1 MNKFNRSLTIGSYGL
16 DVLNLQSLLEKF
28 GFGDFIPTG
37 YFGKKT
43 QEAVIKFQAI
53 NQISPSY
60 GFFGEK
66 TRAYLNSII
75 SNNREILYHTA
86 RGCLK
91 TDASPNDV
99 APDEYGCAETVNAVH
114 SKAFGYEIGGNI
126 STYRMYEALTKSPFF
141 IRVDQPDR
149 GDIIISPT
157 GYGNGNLTNGH
168 VGIMASSTDIMSNDS
183 YTGKFEKNFTLK
195 SWRDRYS
202 KVGGYPVVFFRRV

>member
-1 MNKFNRSLTIGSYGL
+1 MVTFNKNLTIGSFGL
-16 DVLNLQSLLEKF
+16 DVLNLQNLLEQF
-28 GFGDFIPTG
+28 GFGDFVPTG

-43 QEAVIKFQAI
+43 QEAVIKFQAS
-53 NQISPSY
+53 NQIMPSY

-66 TRAYLNSII
+66 TRGLMN
-75 SNNREILYHTA
+75 EILANRREFLYHVA
-86 RGCLK
+86 KGCLGI
-91 TDASPNDV
+91 DASPNDI
-99 APDEYGCAETVNAVH
+99 APDEYGCAETVNAIYF
-114 SKAFGYEIGGNI
+114 KAFGDYIGGNI